1 MEDVASHTKGELR
14 MPDGKICY
22 IEIPATDV
30 DASAKFYAD
39 VFAWKSRSRGDG
51 SRAFD
56 DTTGAVS
63 GTWVVGRKPQRESTM
78 LTYIMVDSIDA
89 TLKKIAKA
97 GGRVATP
104 NTSLGGAGAY
114 ATFHDPAGNLLG
126 LYQEPR

>member
-1 MEDVASHTKGELR
+1 

-22 IEIPATDV
+22 IEIPAIDV
-30 DASAKFYAD
+30 DASARFYTD
-39 VFAWKSRSRGDG
+39 VFVWKVRTRGDG
-51 SRAFD
+51 TRAFD
-56 DTTGAVS
+56 DTTSAVS
-63 GTWVVGRKPQRESTM
+63 GTWVLGRPPQRESSM

-89 TLKKIAKA
+89 TLKKITTA

-104 NTSLGGAGAY
+104 NTSLGGSGAY